1 MLILDEATSALDSE
15 SERHVQAALET
26 LMQGRTTVVIAHRL
40 STIEKA
46 ARIVVLDRG
55 RIAESGSH
63 RELLAKNG
71 IYARLYNIQF
81 KLQEPA

>member
-1 MLILDEATSALDSE
+1 M
-15 SERHVQAALET
+15 QAALET

-63 RELLAKNG
+63 RELLARNG
-71 IYARLYNIQF
+71 IYAKLYNIQF

>member
-1 MLILDEATSALDSE
+1 M
-15 SERHVQAALET
+15 
-26 LMQGRTTVVIAHRL
+26 
-40 STIEKA
+40 
-46 ARIVVLDRG
+46 VLDRG